1 MITSYKKCRESA
13 HEAVLAIGFFIFLAF
28 PIQVFPVSFEKEFG
42 NKELYVELEDPYY
55 FPAGLYCSLTK
66 DPIPTLETIYERPVY
81 LHLLRNALL
90 PNCFLVEM
98 GVYPLPIAG
107 VAMKKWAPNYYNKT
121 WIGETN
127 LVQAITESI
136 NFQEPW
142 SISMFFG
149 HLVFFKGKTGSL
161 DGHANIGLL
170 CSYGYYH
177 IKDNGLLP
185 DNWEEFEAK
194 IKVDKK
200 GSQRQYGN
208 SYRIGARFHGNMDI
222 KNEFY
227 VGLNRDRTD
236 FDEHGFSF
244 IKNTNMQIR
253 YDVSFKPLQPLS
265 LMMEAGKKFPFRTKK
280 NTYEAGLSLG
290 ATWNINS
297 AYSGQLTYG
306 FKRYSLTPVIRPML
320 AF

>member
-1 MITSYKKCRESA
+1 MITPGKIHVERA
-13 HEAVLAIGFFIFLAF
+13 IEAIAVAGCLFLLILSRQAT
-28 PIQVFPVSFEKEFG
+28 PVSFEREFG

-55 FPAGLYCSLTK
+55 FPAGLYSSLTK
-66 DPIPTLETIYERPVY
+66 DPIPTLDTIYERPLY
-81 LHLLRNALL
+81 RHLLYNAFR
-90 PNCFLVEM
+90 PNCFLVEI
-98 GVYPLPIAG
+98 GTYPLPLAG
-107 VAMKKWAPNYYNKT
+107 VAAKRWAPTYYNKAR
-121 WIGETN
+121 IGETN
-127 LVQAITESI
+127 LVEAITESI
-136 NFQEPW
+136 NFKEPW

-149 HLVFFKGKTGSL
+149 HLVFFKSKAGSL

-177 IKDNGLLP
+177 IKDNDLFP

-208 SYRIGARFHGNMDI
+208 SYRIGSRIHGNPDI

-236 FDEHGFSF
+236 FNEHGFSF
-244 IKNTNMQIR
+244 IKNTNMQVR
-253 YDVSFKPLQPLS
+253 YDMSFKPLQPLS

-280 NTYEAGLSLG
+280 NAYEAGLSLG

-297 AYSGQLTYG
+297 AYSGQLAYG
-306 FKRYSLTPVIRPML
+306 FKRNSLTPVIRPML
-320 AF
+320 SF